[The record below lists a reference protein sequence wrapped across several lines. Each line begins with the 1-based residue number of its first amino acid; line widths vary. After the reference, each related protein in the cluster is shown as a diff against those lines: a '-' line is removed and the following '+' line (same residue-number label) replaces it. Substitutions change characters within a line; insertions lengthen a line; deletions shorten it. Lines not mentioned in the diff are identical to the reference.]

1 MHRFTS
7 ISIFVSISIFRD
19 FSLFY
24 PASQPP
30 VDLYIYTCIS
40 ICLSIYLSIYLY
52 IYIYLYICVCV
63 CVCLY
68 THIYPSID
76 ISIPLSRHIYPSMDA
91 DTDALTVFLTGTG
104 SRGAGAA
111 ARRVV
116 RDFFSSFGASSTV
129 IFSRAGSLVAA
140 SSAVLGF
147 ATVLSVLVPGAG
159 VSPSNADL
167 NGALTDLVWSS
178 QAHARTRTRT
188 HEARTHV
195 RSGADAHTNAAL
207 NRRRI
212 CSGK

>member
-1 MHRFTS
+1 M
-7 ISIFVSISIFRD
+7 
-19 FSLFY
+19 
-24 PASQPP
+24 
-30 VDLYIYTCIS
+30 YIY
-40 ICLSIYLSIYLY
+40 LSVYLFIYLSIYLY
-52 IYIYLYICVCV
+52 LSIYIYVCV

-178 QAHARTRTRT
+178 QAHACTRTRT

-195 RSGADAHTNAAL
+195 RSGADAHTNVAL